1 MLIYQGLQATV
12 TRLHLNVLIDRVKLK
27 KGIMKMPVFN
37 QSKKIPLQKLAV
49 VILSMADGQV
59 IYSDGQA
66 YVGVQG
72 NKTFLA
78 KEFKNQVNDILKY
91 DGNTLINPN
100 QCVCARPMM
109 KLVDMNPGDDK

>member
-1 MLIYQGLQATV
+1 
-12 TRLHLNVLIDRVKLK
+12 
-27 KGIMKMPVFN
+27 MPLFN
-37 QSKKIPLQKLAV
+37 QDHKKIPLQKLAV
-49 VILSMADGQV
+49 VRLSMADGQV

-109 KLVDMNPGDDK
+109 KLVDMNPGDDNHD